1 MRVRCARKDT
11 NNEWYLLRCFLHT
24 IEPDTA
30 HQARALYPLYGRAIV
45 YVNGI
50 FASSVKCIYV
60 DMQTR
65 ALVSFLRFSSSPSV
79 SHCDVFRIWF
89 AIVVALFYLTR
100 HHLYLFCHFLLLP
113 LLHWFVINY
122 SRNSL
127 PEYVNMEWSPLWLV
141 NRIHEH
147 SVNSCIFEMPTWYW
161 MVPSSS
167 NAYFS
172 TEHSSD
178 CYRNWKEKK
187 LFKIKLYVLYRLPMI
202 EI

>member
-1 MRVRCARKDT
+1 M
-11 NNEWYLLRCFLHT
+11 YLRWH
-24 IEPDTA
+24 A
-30 HQARALYPLYGRAIV
+30 
-45 YVNGI
+45 N
-50 FASSVKCIYV
+50 
-60 DMQTR
+60 TR
-65 ALVSFLRFSSSPSV
+65 ARVIFTVFLISTV
-79 SHCDVFRIWF
+79 SHFDVFLIWF
-89 AIVVALFYLTR
+89 AIIVALFYLTLPN
-100 HHLYLFCHFLLLP
+100 HLYLFFHLLL

-147 SVNSCIFEMPTWYW
+147 SVNSCIFAMPTWYW

-178 CYRNWKEKK
+178 CYRKKKWKEKEM
-187 LFKIKLYVLYRLPMI
+187 FKIKSIKWSKYNLSYSWFALEFDILQQNLLCQ
-202 EI
+202 